1 MSTSTTAPFSAF
13 EWLLARRYLAA
24 TRSGAG
30 VSLISIIAFLG
41 IMLAVATLIIVMS
54 VMQGFR
60 TELLGRLLSLNGHV
74 FLQNEE
80 GFEDQDG
87 VAARLTAL
95 PFVTRAAPLLEGQVM
110 VSANDIVSGAQ
121 VRGVRPGD
129 LASLSIVSDNVRRGD
144 LSGFGVGRNGG
155 DEVAIGAR
163 LAAQLGLEP
172 GDPITLISPNG
183 ARTPFGAT
191 PRVKTYVVGA
201 VFSVGV
207 SEYDQVFIFM
217 PLRQAQLYFNA
228 GEKVSRIEVM
238 VDEPDRIGQY
248 RDRVASAAAE
258 PALLVDWRQVNGS
271 YFDALS
277 IERNVMRLILSLIV
291 AVAAMNIVTGLI
303 MLVKDKRSDIAILR
317 TMGATQGA
325 VMRVFFLSGALIGGL
340 GTLAGVALG
349 AVFCWNIAAI
359 ERALSDFF
367 GLILF
372 NPDIYFLSNIPAEMQ
387 AGEVLAVAGWSLFM
401 SFAATLYPSWRAS
414 RLDPV
419 EALRYE

>member
-1 MSTSTTAPFSAF
+1 
-13 EWLLARRYLAA
+13 
-24 TRSGAG
+24 
-30 VSLISIIAFLG
+30 
-41 IMLAVATLIIVMS
+41 
-54 VMQGFR
+54 
-60 TELLGRLLSLNGHV
+60 
-74 FLQNEE
+74 
-80 GFEDQDG
+80 
-87 VAARLTAL
+87 
-95 PFVTRAAPLLEGQVM
+95 
-110 VSANDIVSGAQ
+110 
-121 VRGVRPGD
+121 
-129 LASLSIVSDNVRRGD
+129 
-144 LSGFGVGRNGG
+144 
-155 DEVAIGAR
+155 
-163 LAAQLGLEP
+163 
-172 GDPITLISPNG
+172 
-183 ARTPFGAT
+183 
-191 PRVKTYVVGA
+191 KTYVVGA